1 MPTSKFQV
9 LYMACLA
16 LRNQFQKFRKNEKR
30 KQLQKVDFFLL
41 IPKRVAAV
49 SVVTSRANILVPAL
63 SWIRTLNIQA
73 HVILLF
79 TTA

>member
-9 LYMACLA
+9 LYMSCSL
-16 LRNQFQKFRKNEKR
+16 KSISKIKKKNEKR